1 MDVKLLHSS
10 VYDLPSQL
18 RVGVI
23 AHDGAADMQLWPGR
37 GPDGDLKEVWGAGLQ
52 DALDVERKQ
61 VPGREL
67 PVPGLIR
74 VVRGRLH
81 CDFLLWIATRPPE
94 HEMEREP
101 APSLDVIR
109 DVVVRALAFV
119 AERNVER
126 IAFPALGEG
135 PGAADRVDRLAAIVE
150 AAHAYHE
157 KCVAEGR
164 APVVEE
170 VLVCEP
176 LGQYFRAA
184 SNRTRALA
192 RVSTPVAAPSAESA
206 PKAPASGGR
215 RASSTGR
222 AKASSSRRK
231 AALDEDEVARRR
243 ATAGRY
249 DMKQGYAS
257 GDWLVHPKFG
267 VGRVEEVPE
276 AQKMIVLFEDGERR
290 QMVHGRG

>member
-37 GPDGDLKEVWGAGLQ
+37 GPDGDLKEVWGSGIQ
-52 DALDVERKQ
+52 DALDIERKS

-74 VVRGRLH
+74 MTRGRLH
-81 CDFLLWIATRPPE
+81 CDFLLWIATRPAE
-94 HEMEREP
+94 HGMEREP
-101 APSLDVIR
+101 APSVEVIR
-109 DVVVRALAFV
+109 EVVVSELAFV
-119 AERNVER
+119 AERSVER

-135 PGAADRVDRLAAIVE
+135 PNAADRVDRLTAIVE

-157 KCVAEGR
+157 RCVAEGR

-176 LGQYFRAA
+176 MLQVFRAA
-184 SNRTRALA
+184 SLRTRALA
-192 RVSTPVAAPSAESA
+192 RVSTPVTTPAAE
-206 PKAPASGGR
+206 PAAKK
-215 RASSTGR
+215 ASSARAKTSR
-222 AKASSSRRK
+222 AKAAPAKRK
-231 AALDEDEVARRR
+231 GALDQDEVARKRV
-243 ATAGRY
+243 TAARY
-249 DMKQGYAS
+249 DMKTGYGP

-276 AQKMIVLFEDGERR
+276 AQKMVVLFEDGERR

>member
-1 MDVKLLHSS
+1 MDVKLHHSS

-52 DALDVERKQ
+52 EALDVERKQ
-61 VPGREL
+61 VSGREL

-94 HEMEREP
+94 HGMEREP
-101 APSLDVIR
+101 APSVELIR

-135 PGAADRVDRLAAIVE
+135 PGAADRVDRLTAIVE
-150 AAHAYHE
+150 AAHAYHD
-157 KCVAEGR
+157 KCAAEGR

-176 LGQYFRAA
+176 LAQYFRAA
-184 SNRTRALA
+184 SQRTRSLA
-192 RVSTPVAAPSAESA
+192 RVSAPAVTPSAEA
-206 PKAPASGGR
+206 PTKAASGR
-215 RASSTGR
+215 RAAASR
-222 AKASSSRRK
+222 PKASPARRK
-231 AALDEDEVARRR
+231 GALDADEVARRR
-243 ATAGRY
+243 ATAARY
-249 DMKQGYAS
+249 DMRQAYGE

-267 VGRVEEVPE
+267 VGRVEQVPE
-276 AQKMIVLFEDGERR
+276 VQKMIVLFEDGERR

>member
-1 MDVKLLHSS
+1 MDVKLLHTS

-37 GPDGDLKEVWGAGLQ
+37 GPDGDLREAWGPRLQ
-52 DALDVERKQ
+52 EALDAELRQ

-67 PVPGLIR
+67 PIPGLVR
-74 VVRGRLH
+74 VGRGRLH

-94 HEMEREP
+94 HETEREP
-101 APSLDVIR
+101 APSIAVVR
-109 DVVVRALAFV
+109 DAIVRALAFV
-119 AERNVER
+119 AERSVQR

-135 PGAADRVDRLAAIVE
+135 PGAADRVDRLVAIVE

-157 KCVAEGR
+157 RCAAEGR

-176 LGQYFRAA
+176 IGQAFRAA
-184 SNRTRALA
+184 SVRTRALA
-192 RVSTPVAAPSAESA
+192 RTADVAATPGAGAE
-206 PKAPASGGR
+206 APARSGSR
-215 RASSTGR
+215 RAGGEARPKSPP
-222 AKASSSRRK
+222 AKKKGAL
-231 AALDEDEVARRR
+231 AADEVARRR
-243 ATAGRY
+243 ATAERY
-249 DMKQGYAS
+249 DMKLAYAS

-267 VGRVEEVPE
+267 VGRVEQVPD